1 MHTFMVVCT
10 FKPDTVMEEV
20 TAMAPEEM
28 AQAKALRD
36 EGLLSM
42 VRVSVPRDKVFLEV
56 SAPDS
61 AGVIDV
67 VERLPMSRWWDL
79 DVYQIA
85 APV

>member
-10 FKPDTVMEEV
+10 FKPDTVMDEV

-28 AQAKALRD
+28 TQAKALRD

-61 AGVIDV
+61 PGVVDV
-67 VERLPMSRWWDL
+67 VQRLPMSKWWDL
-79 DVYQIA
+79 DIYQIA

>member
-10 FKPDTVMEEV
+10 FTPDTVMEEV

-42 VRVSVPRDKVFLEV
+42 VRVSVARDKVFLEV
-56 SAPDS
+56 SAPDP
-61 AGVIDV
+61 AGVVDV
-67 VERLPMSRWWDL
+67 VHRLPMSKWWDL
-79 DVYQIA
+79 DIYQIA